1 MGSVRYLTQP
11 LSHCSN
17 GLCYNPVQLHQRSSA
32 QDSKTCV
39 IPGQLRSAPAQ
50 PRVLRSAPLSDSIP
64 SSIRPPWTFVLT
76 SPLPAPFVLLAIGR
90 VPITHKAHFLL
101 LLLCPMKIAQA
112 HVVKLLGI

>member
-32 QDSKTCV
+32 QDSETCV

-50 PRVLRSAPLSDSIP
+50 PRILRSAPLSDSVP

-76 SPLPAPFVLLAIGR
+76 SPLPAPFVLFAIWR
-90 VPITHKAHFLL
+90 VASTPNARF
-101 LLLCPMKIAQA
+101 
-112 HVVKLLGI
+112 